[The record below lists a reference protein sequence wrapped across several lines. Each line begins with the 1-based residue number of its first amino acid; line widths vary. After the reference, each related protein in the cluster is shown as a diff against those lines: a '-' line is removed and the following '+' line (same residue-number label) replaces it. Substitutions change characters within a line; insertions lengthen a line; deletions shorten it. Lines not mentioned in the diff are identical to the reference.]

1 MMKWLLRALVGS
13 LGLGATF
20 FVVRRK
26 NRPVYADPASLV
38 IRLPDDEADRILQ
51 VEGVANFRD
60 VGGYKT
66 VDGKRVRR
74 GLVFR
79 SGALV
84 HLTDAGLQTLSE
96 LGIKLVCDL
105 RGADELLDE
114 PDRLPTSPAPEYL
127 HLPLAVQD
135 DRRQRLRALLFN
147 PKAVAPMLPEMY
159 TGTIIDGN
167 ARIYGDV
174 LRRLSDPANLPT
186 LIHCTAGKDRTG
198 VAIAL
203 LLLALGVPDEVV
215 VADYSLSNL
224 YFDNFFAYGKRMV
237 EPIRWM
243 GIRPEDLQP
252 FFMADPETM
261 RTSITHIRTKY
272 GSIENYLRDAAG
284 LDDAVLARL
293 KANLLE

>member
-1 MMKWLLRALVGS
+1 MRWLLRALVGS
-13 LGLGATF
+13 LGLGAF
-20 FVVRRK
+20 FIVLRRK

-51 VEGVANFRD
+51 IDGVANFRD
-60 VGGYKT
+60 IGGYKT
-66 VDGKRVRR
+66 ADGKRVRH

-84 HLTDAGLQTLSE
+84 HLTDAGLEKLNA

-135 DRRQRLRALLFN
+135 DRRARLRALLFN
-147 PKAVAPMLPEMY
+147 QKAIAPMLPEMY
-159 TGTIIDGN
+159 TSTIIDGN
-167 ARIYGDV
+167 AGIYGDV
-174 LRRLSDPANLPT
+174 LRRLADPANLPT

-203 LLLALGVPDEVV
+203 LLLVLGVPNDVV

-224 YFDNFFAYGKRMV
+224 YYDHFFAYGKRII

-243 GIRPEDLQP
+243 GVRPEDLQP
-252 FFMADPETM
+252 FFMADPDTM
-261 RTSITHIRTKY
+261 RISITHIRSKY
-272 GSIENYLRDAAG
+272 GSVENYLRDAAG
-284 LDDAVLARL
+284 LDDAVLAEL
-293 KANLLE
+293 KANFLE

>member
-1 MMKWLLRALVGS
+1 MKWLLRALVGS
-13 LGLGATF
+13 FGLAATF

-26 NRPVYADPASLV
+26 NRPVYADPATLV
-38 IRLPDDEADRILQ
+38 IRLPDDEADRILEI
-51 VEGVANFRD
+51 EGVANFRD
-60 VGGYKT
+60 IGGYKT
-66 VDGKRVRR
+66 ADGKRVRR
-74 GLVFR
+74 GLIYR

-84 HLTDAGLQTLSE
+84 HLTDDGMQKLSE

-114 PDRLPTSPAPEYL
+114 PDRLPVSPAPEYL
-127 HLPLAVQD
+127 HMPLAVKD
-135 DRRQRLRALLFN
+135 DRRARLRALLFN
-147 PKAVAPMLPEMY
+147 PKTVAPMLPEMY

-167 ARIYGDV
+167 ARLYGDV
-174 LRRLSDPANLPT
+174 LRRIVDPANLPM

-203 LLLALGVPDEVV
+203 LLLVLGVPDDVV

-224 YFDNFFAYGKRMV
+224 YYDNFFAYGKRMI
-237 EPIRWM
+237 EPVRWM
-243 GIRPEDLQP
+243 GVRPEDLQP

-261 RTSITHIRTKY
+261 RMSITHIRTRY
-272 GSIENYLRDAAG
+272 GSVENYLRDAAG
-284 LDDAVLARL
+284 LDDAVLAQL